1 MSILKK
7 PDNLAMS
14 YLPGFVMAF
23 KEQLRL
29 DYKRWGDTWQDRPRE
44 GIEVRIF
51 SRIQDYY
58 DQWRYGGVPMPWLKI
73 AGNAFFGWIACKSN
87 VPTLQVL
94 AEAQAARHP
103 DLQAEQERVV
113 EECKQV
119 ILEQHISHPTD
130 PSPHPFRVQPPFK
143 SPPAYV
149 HPVDPTDPDQ
159 PKRIFTE

>member
-14 YLPGFVMAF
+14 YLPGFIMAF

-29 DYKRWGDTWQDRPRE
+29 DYKRWGDTWQDRSRK

-58 DQWRYGGVPMPWLKI
+58 DQWRYGNVPMPWLKI
-73 AGNAFFGWIACKSN
+73 AGNAFFGWIMCKSN

-94 AEAQAARHP
+94 AEAQAARGPSLKEQFDVYAETRETNQRRKHFE
-103 DLQAEQERVV
+103 DLQAEQERVI

-119 ILEQHISHPTD
+119 ILEEHISH
-130 PSPHPFRVQPPFK
+130 
-143 SPPAYV
+143 
-149 HPVDPTDPDQ
+149 PTDPDQ